1 MAEIAYIALGS
12 NLGER
17 EKILSR
23 ARDAIGEIEGVELIQ
38 ASQIEETEPVG
49 PVAQGKFLNQMVSVT
64 STLSPRILLAALQKI
79 EQEEGRQRTT
89 RWGPRTLDLDVVMIE
104 GVEFSD
110 DVLTVPHPELDNRD
124 FWQRELAELRGVNNG
139 G

>member
-89 RWGPRTLDLDVVMIE
+89 RWGPRTLDLDIVMIE

>member
-12 NLGER
+12 NLGDR

-23 ARDAIGEIEGVELIQ
+23 ARAAIGGIDGVELVQ
-38 ASQIEETEPVG
+38 ASRIEETEPVG
-49 PVAQGKFLNQMVSVT
+49 PVSQGAFLNQMVSVT
-64 STLSPRILLAALQKI
+64 TKLSPRGLLSALQKI
-79 EQEEGRQRTT
+79 EQEEGRERTT
-89 RWGPRTLDLDVVMIE
+89 RWGPRTLDLDIVLIE

-110 DVLTVPHPELDNRD
+110 DVLTVPHRELDNRD